1 MTNNVYL
8 TRKDIYNKNST
19 TVAAFDWMQE
29 QIERMQAE
37 CARMRDLYILLHNR
51 LYSDDISEKNYYEIL
66 GKFFAEPE
74 KDICEIF
81 DEVLDS

>member
-8 TRKDIYNKNST
+8 TRKNIHDKNST
-19 TVAAFDWMQE
+19 TVAAFNWMDE
-29 QIERMQAE
+29 QMERLNKE
-37 CARMRDLYILLHNR
+37 YRRMRDLRTMLHNR

-74 KDICEIF
+74 KEIF
-81 DEVLDS
+81 EIFEEVLDS